1 MATVTRDLDPY
12 LRLPLTVAVDVAV
25 VVSPAER
32 GAPAAARVV
41 VVAGVGDGYRDVVG
55 VAWVAVA
62 GVAGV
67 VAVVAT
73 SASEEEPCVFRVL
86 SGPPPPLPAG
96 VVVVVVV
103 AAGHT
108 IQEAGPE
115 DRSTHT

>member
-1 MATVTRDLDPY
+1 MAAVTRDL
-12 LRLPLTVAVDVAV
+12 LSPLTVAVDVAV

-55 VAWVAVA
+55 VAGVAVA
-62 GVAGV
+62 GVAGG

-73 SASEEEPCVFRVL
+73 SASEEEPCIFRVL

>member
-1 MATVTRDLDPY
+1 M
-12 LRLPLTVAVDVAV
+12 
-25 VVSPAER
+25 VSPAER

-55 VAWVAVA
+55 VAGVA
-62 GVAGV
+62 VAGV
-67 VAVVAT
+67 VAVVA
-73 SASEEEPCVFRVL
+73 AAAPEEEPCIFRVL